1 MRFSHVFLP
10 AFLLLSETAY
20 STAKTITL
28 RPNRVLSGRN
38 GLNEM
43 FKRTATEA
51 LDGTLVFREALPQQS
66 SDSVTVPVSSS
77 NGGNVSAAC
86 LQAVSGFDNATD
98 SAGIVACYA
107 LPYLNTTTSMFSAE
121 LHLYSM
127 SPPSGSFADIPQ
139 KDILV
144 TMAYPA
150 ASISS
155 LTKRMSRGSGLEQR
169 DSVSANTPVQLQ
181 TSMFI
186 GSLDKSLQLDK
197 LNRYVSQA

>member
-1 MRFSHVFLP
+1 MRFNHAFLP
-10 AFLLLSETAY
+10 AFLLLSETAC
-20 STAKTITL
+20 SAAKTITL
-28 RPNRVLSGRN
+28 RSNGIVSGRN
-38 GLNEM
+38 GLNEI

-51 LDGTLVFREALPQQS
+51 LDGTLVLREAFPQQS
-66 SDSVTVPVSSS
+66 SNSVTVPVSPSS
-77 NGGNVSAAC
+77 GGNVSAAC

-107 LPYLNTTTSMFSAE
+107 LPYLNTTTGMFSAE

-139 KDILV
+139 KDILF

-150 ASISS
+150 ASVSS

-169 DSVSANTPVQLQ
+169 DSISANTPVQLQ
-181 TSMFI
+181 TSTFI
-186 GSLDKSLQLDK
+186 GALDTSLQLDK
-197 LNRYVSQA
+197 LNRYVGQA